1 MAQISLHSSWH
12 RIVFFSAV
20 VLLGAGGV
28 LETARLALVETWTNS
43 SQFRDLERAQA
54 IEPSDPE
61 IYYRMGTL
69 NLLGAGTHPSD
80 PVLLLRKATVLNSK
94 LGRYWL
100 ALGRACFV
108 ARDQVCADQA
118 LEHAATLSP
127 MTPSTQWE
135 VATYDVF
142 TGRFAESFGRLAN
155 LLDADPARE
164 DDIFRFTW
172 RAFDPDMTWQ
182 HVISAGKDPRVKC
195 DYLAFLSQNG
205 RLDKAEKYWTQ
216 MVGSA
221 QPSFDDAKPYL
232 QSLLQNRKYEEAT
245 GVWNDLL
252 RRGTLS
258 PASMNQP
265 GNLVFNGSFEQAI
278 LNAGFDWN
286 TSPAEFVSVNV
297 TGTSSQSGKQSLL
310 VDYTVPNNSDLESA
324 YQLVPVSPN
333 QKYVLSAYTRS
344 EEITSDSGPRLR
356 VQDAE
361 CPACL
366 DVMTDMTLGTTAW
379 HQLQV
384 AFSTGP
390 KTAFVRISVW
400 RSRGRTYPM
409 DISGR
414 FWLDS
419 VALTAQGSAVL
430 AEAVSAKAGMGSLR

>member
-1 MAQISLHSSWH
+1 MMQISLDLPWP

-20 VLLGAGGV
+20 MLLGAGGV
-28 LETARLALVETWTNS
+28 LETVRLALVETWTNS

-54 IEPSDPE
+54 IDPGDPE
-61 IYYRMGTL
+61 TYYRMGTL

-80 PVLLLRKATVLNSK
+80 PVLLLRKATLLNPK

-118 LEHAATLSP
+118 LEHAAKLSP

-142 TGRFAESFGRLAN
+142 TGRFAESFSRLAN
-155 LLDADPARE
+155 LLDADPTRE
-164 DDIFRFTW
+164 DDVFHFTW

-195 DYLAFLSQNG
+195 DYLAFLSQND
-205 RLDKAEKYWTQ
+205 RVDNAETYWKQ
-216 MVGSA
+216 MVASVR
-221 QPSFDDAKPYL
+221 PSFEDAKPYL
-232 QSLLQNRKYEEAT
+232 QSLLQNRKYEEAI
-245 GVWNDLL
+245 GVWTDLL
-252 RRGTLS
+252 RQGMLTDG
-258 PASMNQP
+258 SMQP
-265 GNLVFNGSFEQAI
+265 GNLVFNGSFEEPI

-297 TGTSSQSGKQSLL
+297 SGSSAQSGKQSLMI
-310 VDYTVPNNSDLESA
+310 DYTVPNNSDLESA
-324 YQLVPVSPN
+324 YKLVSVSPN
-333 QKYVLSAYTRS
+333 HKYVLSAYTRS

-366 DVMTDMTLGTTAW
+366 DVMTDMTLGTTGW

-390 KTAFVRISVW
+390 KTAFLRISIW

-419 VALTAQGSAVL
+419 VALSAQDSAVL
-430 AEAVSAKAGMGSLR
+430 TEAASARVVSNLR

>member
-1 MAQISLHSSWH
+1 MVQISLDLPWP

-20 VLLGAGGV
+20 MLLGAGGV
-28 LETARLALVETWTNS
+28 LETVRLALVETWTNS

-54 IEPSDPE
+54 IDPGDPE
-61 IYYRMGTL
+61 TYYRMGTL

-80 PVLLLRKATVLNSK
+80 PVLLLRKATLLNPK

-118 LEHAATLSP
+118 LEHAAKLSP

-142 TGRFAESFGRLAN
+142 TGRFAESFSRLAN
-155 LLDADPARE
+155 LLDADPTRE
-164 DDIFRFTW
+164 DDIFHFTW

-182 HVISAGKDPRVKC
+182 HVISPGKDPRVKC
-195 DYLAFLSQNG
+195 DYLAFLSQND
-205 RLDKAEKYWTQ
+205 RVDNAETYWKQ
-216 MVGSA
+216 MVASVR
-221 QPSFDDAKPYL
+221 PSFEDAKPYL
-232 QSLLQNRKYEEAT
+232 QSLLQNRRYEEAT

-252 RRGTLS
+252 RQGMLNDG
-258 PASMNQP
+258 SMQP
-265 GNLVFNGSFEQAI
+265 GNLVFNGSFEEPI

-297 TGTSSQSGKQSLL
+297 SGSSAQSGKQSLMI
-310 VDYTVPNNSDLESA
+310 DYTVPNNSDLESA
-324 YQLVPVSPN
+324 YQLVSVSPN
-333 QKYVLSAYTRS
+333 HKYVLSAYTRS

-366 DVMTDMTLGTTAW
+366 DVMTDMTLGTTEW
-379 HQLQV
+379 HQLKL

-390 KTAFVRISVW
+390 KTAFLRISVW

-409 DISGR
+409 DINGR

-419 VALTAQGSAVL
+419 VALSAQGSAVL
-430 AEAVSAKAGMGSLR
+430 TEAASAKVGVSNQR